1 MPFLTRSPRQ
11 KRASAR
17 ENNQQNMPPNTPVFS
32 HPRYVPG
39 AELGRGAQ
47 GIVVRVTD
55 REAPTLPLVAKV
67 WQGRTFRDRALQGEY
82 ALLSRLRISGLV
94 RAHDFGRCAETGAP
108 FFVEGFAEGPEARV
122 WVSEVADAAKG
133 SRILLLLASLTS
145 TIAQLHESGFLH
157 GDLKPVHVRIASS
170 GQTRIP
176 MLLDLGAAVAR
187 AQAHAQGIA
196 MTPAFAAPEILA
208 GAQPSVA
215 TDLYSLGATIWAVV
229 TGAPP
234 LPSPRRTLFELSP
247 WLPPNAAKLVDELLA
262 EHPQDRPANA
272 RELLRRLGIT
282 GLSPALP
289 AIPMG
294 REKELNTLVHG
305 VPAPVRWLV
314 GPSGSGKTHLLREL
328 QTRLLLDGRDVR
340 LLRFPADG
348 ELIGK
353 LLAYLRGDVAALP
366 FRFGVEHRAKPLI
379 LLDDAH
385 LAPDEL
391 HAAVDAYRCRS
402 VSASFSLEFVVATRT
417 APRNGNTI
425 TLGPLEDRAFA
436 QLCANFDVFSTGRIH
451 ELAVASGKNPG
462 WLIASLGAIPL
473 EKDTALE
480 RLRTLSS
487 VAQDLLAAIVQSGGE
502 IPESVCQH
510 LVRPTSDGMDA
521 MAELLATAL
530 ITRRMTPEGH
540 RYSLDHANLIQDLA
554 PVLGTPERLAATLSA
569 WVAETFVPTTT
580 LIALGTALPP
590 SLTRTEMLSR
600 AAAQARSERV
610 RTHEIEALL
619 ALVATKADRTV
630 PHLLRLERLLRDGSG
645 SAGHPQVLEWLDEA
659 ARHDAEVVPLVLRR
673 RAEKLARE
681 GKTEA
686 ATELAEQARR
696 AAEQRGDRCSAALAL
711 ATRGV
716 AALYR
721 ADWEEAERCLEKAR
735 NELTQFVVTDTE
747 EWARLDHNVGVIA
760 LYRGRVEEAISAF
773 ERALEAKRNLGDR
786 AGMRSCLLNLGLALT
801 KAKRWEEADRVLEE
815 SLRLACSLGQTTGQ
829 GWCLA
834 ARADVCIRRK
844 DAAKAREWLA
854 DAWQLEASLPK
865 PVQADLLL
873 LEAEA
878 GLLEGDGLGA
888 EECLQKLDAEVRSS
902 DALVD
907 ARALVLEARASLSLL
922 PIAKNRAARTAIRAI
937 RRARGA
943 KLIEW
948 ETEALSVFR
957 AARGTARHSVRP
969 MQTIST
975 SDSELWSWLA
985 GLSAAE
991 SHEETATSLGRLIL
1005 RHAGAERVFLAW
1017 IDEAGQMV
1025 DAYGVDFD
1033 GLPIA
1038 LPMQRLAP
1046 EMVAQALRSTNPIV
1060 DRQVD
1065 LHGHLGCRLAIAS
1078 MRRQKPGNRGLL
1090 VLEHRF
1096 ISTAFDHI
1104 TAELARRWV
1113 ILVSLF
1119 WRTYLVQDERA
1130 TGESETNS
1138 SRPRNIGQSSQTTY
1152 FPVAEKKRA
1161 FPTLVGQSRALER
1174 ALARLE
1180 SAIESELPTLIIGE
1194 TGTGKEL
1201 FARALHD
1208 EGKRRNESFVAFNCG
1223 AIPDSLFEAEL
1234 FGHVRGSFTG
1244 AERARSGLL
1253 ARAAKGTLF
1262 LDEIGELPLLRQATL
1277 LRVLQDRRYR
1287 PVGSDEE
1294 IAFDV
1299 RIVAATNRDLQQAVE
1314 QGTFRRDL
1322 LYRLNTLEIHVPPLR
1337 ERHGDIPALTQLF
1350 LEQAGSQA
1358 RLSTEAWAA
1367 LEAYTWPGNVRE
1379 LEHVMQRLALQ
1390 RGELIELA
1398 SLPRDIRG
1406 AVPNLAQTR
1415 HAKDTS
1421 GSAEEAARQEVQEAL
1436 RRCRGNISQAAS
1448 VLGLTR
1454 HGLKKRMVRLGL
1466 RAPAG
1471 AEKKEG

>member
-1 MPFLTRSPRQ
+1 MQSN
-11 KRASAR
+11 A
-17 ENNQQNMPPNTPVFS
+17 PVFS
-32 HPRYVPG
+32 HLRYVPG
-39 AELGRGAQ
+39 KELGRGAQ
-47 GIVVRVTD
+47 GVVVRVMD

-67 WQGRTFRDRALQGEY
+67 WQGRSFRDVALQGEF
-82 ALLSRLRISGLV
+82 ALLSRLRVPGLV

-108 FFVEGFAEGPEARV
+108 FFIEGFVDGPEAHA
-122 WVSEVADAAKG
+122 WVADVADSAKG
-133 SRILLLLASLTS
+133 ARVLFVLASLAS
-145 TIAQLHESGFLH
+145 TIARLHESGFLH

-170 GQTRIP
+170 GQTQVP
-176 MLLDLGAAVAR
+176 MVLDLGAAVAR
-187 AQAHAQGIA
+187 VQVKGQALAL
-196 MTPAFAAPEILA
+196 TPAFAAPEIRA
-208 GAQPSVA
+208 GAAPSVA
-215 TDLYSLGATIWAVV
+215 ADLYSLGATIWAIV

-234 LPSPRRTLFELSP
+234 LPSPRRPLFDQAP
-247 WLPPNAAKLVDELLA
+247 WLPPSAAKIVDEMLS
-262 EHPQDRPANA
+262 EHPQDRPAHA
-272 RELLRRLGIT
+272 RDILGRLGIA
-282 GLSPALP
+282 GISPALP

-294 REKELNTLVHG
+294 RDKELDILIHG
-305 VPAPVRWLV
+305 KPTPVRWLV

-340 LLRFPADG
+340 LIRFPAEG
-348 ELIGK
+348 AVVGK
-353 LLAYLRGDVAALP
+353 LIAYLRGDINALP
-366 FRFGVEHRAKPLI
+366 FRFGVAPRDKPAI

-385 LAPDEL
+385 RAPDEL
-391 HAAVDAYRCRS
+391 HAALDAFRCRA
-402 VSASFSLEFVVATRT
+402 VSASLPLEFVVAARS
-417 APRNGNTI
+417 APRNADML

-436 QLCANFDVFSTGRIH
+436 KLCTTFDVVDAGRIK
-451 ELAVASGKNPG
+451 ELAAASGKNPG

-480 RLRTLSS
+480 RLAGLSE
-487 VAQDLLAAIVQSGGE
+487 AALALLAAMVLSGGE
-502 IPESVCQH
+502 IPESVCQR
-510 LVRPTSDGMDA
+510 LLGPTTDGMDA
-521 MAELLATAL
+521 VSELLTSAL
-530 ITRRMTPEGH
+530 ITRHLASDGH
-540 RYSLDHANLIQDLA
+540 RYSLDHATLIQDLA
-554 PVLGTPERLAATLSA
+554 PVLHTSERLDATISA
-569 WVAETFVPTTT
+569 WLAETLVPTNV
-580 LIALGTALPP
+580 LLALGKA
-590 SLTRTEMLSR
+590 SLASPTRANLLTR
-600 AAAQARSERV
+600 AAAQARTERV
-610 RTHEIEALL
+610 RTDEIEALL
-619 ALVATKADRTV
+619 ALVSTEEDRSV

-645 SAGHPQVLEWLDEA
+645 SAAHPQVLEWLDAA
-659 ARHDAEVVPLVLRR
+659 ARNDATVVPLVLRR
-673 RAEKLARE
+673 RADKLARE
-681 GKTEA
+681 GKTVE
-686 ATELAEQARR
+686 ATEVAEHAQH
-696 AAEQRGDRCSAALAL
+696 AAEEMGDGCSAALAV

-716 AALYR
+716 VALYR
-721 ADWEEAERCLEKAR
+721 ADWEEAERCLETAHNSLR
-735 NELTQFVVTDTE
+735 QFVVADVE
-747 EWARLDHNVGVIA
+747 EWARLDHNIGVVA

-801 KAKRWEEADRVLEE
+801 KAKRLDEADRVLQE
-815 SLRLACSLGQTTGQ
+815 SLTLASSLGQTAGQ

-844 DAAKAREWLA
+844 DVAKAREWLA
-854 DAWQLEASLPK
+854 EAWQLEASLPK

-873 LEAEA
+873 LEADA
-878 GLLEGDGLGA
+878 ALLGGDGQGA
-888 EECLQKLDAEVRSS
+888 EESLQKLDAGVRSS

-907 ARALVLEARASLSLL
+907 ARALVLEARACLSRL
-922 PIAKNRAARTAIRAI
+922 PIAKHRAARTAIRAI
-937 RRARGA
+937 RRARAA
-943 KLIEW
+943 KLVEW
-948 ETEALSVFR
+948 ETEALAVFR
-957 AARGTARHSVRP
+957 LARGKPRSLVRP

-975 SDSELWSWLA
+975 GDSELWSWLA
-985 GLSAAE
+985 GLSVGESFEDAA
-991 SHEETATSLGRLIL
+991 TALGRLIL

-1017 IDEAGQMV
+1017 LDDVGHVVEAH
-1025 DAYGVDFD
+1025 GVDLD
-1033 GLPIA
+1033 GLPLALPIQRIAPECIA
-1038 LPMQRLAP
+1038 L
-1046 EMVAQALRSTNPIV
+1046 ALRTAHPV
-1060 DRQVD
+1060 VQRAVD
-1065 LHGHLGCRLAIAS
+1065 LHGHLGCRLAIAAV
-1078 MRRQKPGNRGLL
+1078 PGQNQGYRALL

-1096 ISTAFDHI
+1096 ISNAFDNL
-1104 TAELARRWV
+1104 TADLARRWV
-1113 ILVSLF
+1113 ILVGLL
-1119 WRTYLVQDERA
+1119 WRMSFVQDERA
-1130 TGESETNS
+1130 TMESVTHP
-1138 SRPRNIGQSSQTTY
+1138 SRPLNVGPSRQTTY
-1152 FPVAEKKRA
+1152 FPTLEKRRA

-1174 ALARLE
+1174 ALLRLE
-1180 SAIESELPTLIIGE
+1180 AAIESELPTLIIGE

-1208 EGKRRNESFVAFNCG
+1208 EGKRRNEPFVAFNCG

-1337 ERHGDIPALTQLF
+1337 ERHGDVPALARLF

-1358 RLSTEAWAA
+1358 RLSTDALAA

-1390 RGELIELA
+1390 RGEIIELA

-1406 AVPNLAQTR
+1406 AAPNLAQGR

-1421 GSAEEAARQEVQEAL
+1421 GSTEDAARQEIQEAL